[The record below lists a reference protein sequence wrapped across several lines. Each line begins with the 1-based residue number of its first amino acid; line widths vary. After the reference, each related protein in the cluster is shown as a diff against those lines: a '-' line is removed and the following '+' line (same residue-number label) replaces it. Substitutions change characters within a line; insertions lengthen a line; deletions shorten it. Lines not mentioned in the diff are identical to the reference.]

1 MLNTYVVEGGVGK
14 CTAFTA
20 LTPELRKKSEVQIY
34 TPYIDCFAGNPDVKL
49 ALEQT
54 LPIQDPRIMASDN
67 IYYCEPYKSNF
78 QFGKQHIIE
87 SYCEHHG
94 VEYDKSMRPKLYT
107 EQHKESV
114 NKWLKEYKFY
124 KGNGTFEQREIKKYI
139 LVQFSGGQPRAGF
152 DVNNQYQNINPNRNY
167 QPFLAQQVINMLQEE
182 YKDIVIIDCTL
193 PNEPGYQNTIK
204 CDLHWAQIHEL
215 LKGAEGFVSIDSC
228 LQHFSASTGTPGV
241 VIWGSTRWTQFGY
254 SHNKNLHFHMGNKWD
269 ESKFIDSDPRN
280 NMVEPKIVID
290 KFKKLDKNITVACAT
305 E

>member
-20 LTPELRKKSEVQIY
+20 LIPELRKKSEVQIY

-54 LPIQDPRIMASDN
+54 LPIQDPRIMQSDN

-94 VEYDKSMRPKLYT
+94 VKYSPSMRPKLYT
-107 EQHKESV
+107 EQHKDSV
-114 NKWLKEYKFY
+114 DKWLKDK
-124 KGNGTFEQREIKKYI
+124 EIGKYI
-139 LVQFSGGQPRAGF
+139 LIQFSGGQPRAGF
-152 DVNNQYQNINPNRNY
+152 NFSNQYTNINPNRNY
-167 QPFLAQQVINMLQEE
+167 QPFLAQQVINYLKEE
-182 YKDIVIIDCTL
+182 YKDTTIIDCTL
-193 PNEPGYQNTIK
+193 PNEPGYLNTIK

-215 LKGAEGFVSIDSC
+215 LKNAEGFVSIDSC
-228 LQHFSASTGTPGV
+228 LQHFSASAEKAGV

-254 SHNKNLHFHMGNKWD
+254 SHNKNLHFHMGNRWN

-280 NMVEPKIVID
+280 NMVEPKLVID
-290 KFKKLDKNITVACAT
+290 NFKKLGKNKHVACAT

>member
-20 LTPELRKKSEVQIY
+20 LIPKLRKKSEVQIY
-34 TPYIDCFAGNPDVKL
+34 TPYVDCFAGNPDVKL

-54 LPIQDPRIMASDN
+54 IPLQDPRIMASDN

-94 VEYDKSMRPKLYT
+94 VEYDKSMTGLIYT
-107 EQHKESV
+107 SQHKAAV
-114 NKWLKEYKFY
+114 TKWL
-124 KGNGTFEQREIKKYI
+124 GDNNIGKYI
-139 LVQFSGGQPRAGF
+139 MIQFSGGQAKWNYGTN
-152 DVNNQYQNINPNRNY
+152 VQYQNINPNRNY
-167 QPFLAQQVINMLQEE
+167 QPFLAQQVVNMLLEE
-182 YKDIVIIDCTL
+182 YKDTTIINCVL
-193 PNEPGYQNTIK
+193 PNEPHYQGTIR
-204 CDLHWAQIHEL
+204 CDLHWAQIHEM

-228 LQHFSASTGTPGV
+228 LQHFSASTKTHGV

-254 SHNKNLHFHMGNKWD
+254 SHNKNLHFHMKDKWD
-269 ESKFIDSDPRN
+269 EAKFIDSDPRN

-290 KFKKLDKNITVACAT
+290 NFKKLDKNKPVACAT
-305 E
+305 D

>member
-20 LTPELRKKSEVQIY
+20 LLPELRKKSEVQIY

-54 LPIQDPRIMASDN
+54 LPLQDPRIMQSDN

-94 VEYDKSMRPKLYT
+94 VKYNPSMRPKLYT
-107 EQHKESV
+107 EQHKDSID
-114 NKWLKEYKFY
+114 KWLKDK
-124 KGNGTFEQREIKKYI
+124 EIGKYI
-139 LVQFSGGQPRAGF
+139 LIQFSGGQPKWNYADGA
-152 DVNNQYQNINPNRNY
+152 QYQNINPNRNY
-167 QPFLAQQVINMLQEE
+167 QPFLAQQVINSLKEE
-182 YKDIVIIDCTL
+182 YKDTTIIDCTL
-193 PNEPGYQNTIK
+193 PNEPGYLNTIK

-215 LKGAEGFVSIDSC
+215 LKGSEGFVSIDSC
-228 LQHFSASTGTPGV
+228 LQHFSASTKTPGV

-254 SHNKNLHFHMGNKWD
+254 SHNKNLHFHMGNRWN

-280 NMVEPKIVID
+280 NMVEPQLVID
-290 KFKKLDKNITVACAT
+290 NFKKLGKNVNVACAT

>member
-20 LTPELRKKSEVQIY
+20 LIPELRKKSEIQIY

-54 LPIQDPRIMASDN
+54 LPIQDPRIMQSDN

-94 VEYDKSMRPKLYT
+94 VKYNPSMRPKLYT

-114 NKWLKEYKFY
+114 DKWLKDK
-124 KGNGTFEQREIKKYI
+124 EIGKYI
-139 LVQFSGGQPRAGF
+139 LVQFSGGQAKWNYAEN
-152 DVNNQYQNINPNRNY
+152 VQYQNINPNRNY

-182 YKDIVIIDCTL
+182 YKDTTIIDCTL
-193 PNEPGYQNTIK
+193 PNEPGYMNTIK

-215 LKGAEGFVSIDSC
+215 LKGAAGFVSIDSC

-254 SHNKNLHFHMGNKWD
+254 SHNKNLHFHMGNRWN

-280 NMVEPKIVID
+280 NMVEPKLVID
-290 KFKKLDKNITVACAT
+290 NFKKLGKTKPVTCAT

>member
-20 LTPELRKKSEVQIY
+20 LIPKLKQKSELQIY

-94 VEYDKSMRPKLYT
+94 VEYHKSMRPKLYT
-107 EQHKESV
+107 DQHKESV
-114 NKWLKEYKFY
+114 DKWL
-124 KGNGTFEQREIKKYI
+124 GDNNIGKYI
-139 LVQFSGGQPRAGF
+139 LVQFSGGQPRAGLNA
-152 DVNNQYQNINPNRNY
+152 NNQYQNINPNRNY

-182 YKDIVIIDCTL
+182 YKDTVIIDCTL

-215 LKGAEGFVSIDSC
+215 LKRAEGFISIDSC

-290 KFKKLDKNITVACAT
+290 NFKKLDKNKPVACAT
-305 E
+305 D

>member
-20 LTPELRKKSEVQIY
+20 LLPKLKKKSEVQIY

-54 LPIQDPRIMASDN
+54 IPLQDPRIMASDN
-67 IYYCEPYKSNF
+67 IFYCEPYKSNF

-107 EQHKESV
+107 EQHKESTD
-114 NKWLKEYKFY
+114 KWLKDNK
-124 KGNGTFEQREIKKYI
+124 IDKYI
-139 LVQFSGGQPRAGF
+139 LIQFSGGQPRAGF

-167 QPFLAQQVINMLQEE
+167 QPFLAQQVVNMLLEE
-182 YKDIVIIDCTL
+182 YKDTTIINCVL
-193 PNEPGYQNTIK
+193 PNEPHYQGTIR

-254 SHNKNLHFHMGNKWD
+254 SHNKNLQFHMEDKWD
-269 ESKFIDSDPRN
+269 ETKFIDSDPRN
-280 NMVEPKIVID
+280 NMVEPKLIID
-290 KFKKLDKNITVACAT
+290 EYKKLDKTKQVACAT

>member
-20 LTPELRKKSEVQIY
+20 LIPELRKKSDIQIY

-54 LPIQDPRIMASDN
+54 LPIQDPRIMQSDN

-94 VEYDKSMRPKLYT
+94 VEYSPSMRPKLYT

-114 NKWLKEYKFY
+114 DKWLKDK
-124 KGNGTFEQREIKKYI
+124 EIGKYI
-139 LVQFSGGQPRAGF
+139 LIQFSGGQPRAGF
-152 DVNNQYQNINPNRNY
+152 NFSNQYTNINPNRNY
-167 QPFLAQQVINMLQEE
+167 QPFLAQQVINYLKEE
-182 YKDIVIIDCTL
+182 YKDTTIIDCTL
-193 PNEPGYQNTIK
+193 PNEPGYLNTIK

-215 LKGAEGFVSIDSC
+215 LKNAEGFVSIDSC
-228 LQHFSASTGTPGV
+228 LQHFSASVEKAGV

-254 SHNKNLHFHMGNKWD
+254 SHNKNLHFHMGNRWN

-290 KFKKLDKNITVACAT
+290 NFKKLGKNKHVACAT

>member
-20 LTPELRKKSEVQIY
+20 LIPELRKKSEVQIY

-54 LPIQDPRIMASDN
+54 LPIQDPRIMQSDN

-94 VEYDKSMRPKLYT
+94 VKYNPSMKPKLYT
-107 EQHKESV
+107 EQHKDSV
-114 NKWLKEYKFY
+114 DKWLKDK
-124 KGNGTFEQREIKKYI
+124 EIGKYI
-139 LVQFSGGQPRAGF
+139 LIQFSGGQPKWNYAEN
-152 DVNNQYQNINPNRNY
+152 VQYQNINPNRNY
-167 QPFLAQQVINMLQEE
+167 QPFLAQQVVNMLLEE
-182 YKDIVIIDCTL
+182 YKDTTIINCVL
-193 PNEPGYQNTIK
+193 PNEPHYQGTIR

-215 LKGAEGFVSIDSC
+215 LKNAKGFVSIDSC
-228 LQHFSASTGTPGV
+228 LQHFSASVEKAGV

-254 SHNKNLHFHMGNKWD
+254 SHNKNLHFHMGNRWN

-280 NMVEPKIVID
+280 NMVEPKLVID
-290 KFKKLDKNITVACAT
+290 NFKKLGKNKHVACAT

>member
-20 LTPELRKKSEVQIY
+20 LLPELRKKSEVQIY

-54 LPIQDPRIMASDN
+54 LPIQDPRIMQSDN

-94 VEYDKSMRPKLYT
+94 VKYNPSMRPKLYT
-107 EQHKESV
+107 EQHKDSV
-114 NKWLKEYKFY
+114 DKWLKDK
-124 KGNGTFEQREIKKYI
+124 EIGKYI
-139 LVQFSGGQPRAGF
+139 LIQFSGGQPKWNYADGA
-152 DVNNQYQNINPNRNY
+152 QYQNINPNRNY

-182 YKDIVIIDCTL
+182 YKDTTIINCVL
-193 PNEPGYQNTIK
+193 PNEPHYQGTIR

-215 LKGAEGFVSIDSC
+215 LKDAEGFVSIDSC
-228 LQHFSASTGTPGV
+228 LQHFSASVEKAGV

-254 SHNKNLHFHMGNKWD
+254 SHNKNLHFHMGNRWN

-280 NMVEPKIVID
+280 NMVEPKLVID
-290 KFKKLDKNITVACAT
+290 NFKKLGKNKHVACAT

>member
-20 LTPELRKKSEVQIY
+20 LIPELRKKSEVQIY

-54 LPIQDPRIMASDN
+54 LPLQDPRIMQSDN

-94 VEYDKSMRPKLYT
+94 VKYSPSIRPKLYT

-114 NKWLKEYKFY
+114 DKWLKDK
-124 KGNGTFEQREIKKYI
+124 EISKYI
-139 LVQFSGGQPRAGF
+139 LIQFSGGQPRAGF
-152 DVNNQYQNINPNRNY
+152 NFSNQYTNINPNRNY
-167 QPFLAQQVINMLQEE
+167 QPFLAQQVINYLKEE
-182 YKDIVIIDCTL
+182 YKDTTIIDCTL
-193 PNEPGYQNTIK
+193 PNEPGYLNTIK

-215 LKGAEGFVSIDSC
+215 LKNAEGFVSIDSC
-228 LQHFSASTGTPGV
+228 LQHFSASVEKAGV

-254 SHNKNLHFHMGNKWD
+254 SHNKNLHFHMGNRWN

-280 NMVEPKIVID
+280 NMVEPKLVID
-290 KFKKLDKNITVACAT
+290 NFKKLGKNKHVACAT